1 MPHFSMKMTGGGNKK
16 KGIPPTATHFFGLN
30 LKTTRSKAGMRD
42 FCYYNGMSLYYQ

>member
-1 MPHFSMKMTGGGNKK
+1 MKMTGGGNKK
-16 KGIPPTATHFFGLN
+16 ERYSSNCNTLFGLN